1 MKQLKIFLI
10 VLSIYTLH
18 FTWFLSLFGGTCL
31 FILLVR
37 YSIHFIFLIR
47 FFQILLLYETTFTIF
62 FRLNVSL
69 ILLILILIISR
80 TTKSRWNYII
90 LSTFDL
96 RLRVCIGSIALQ
108 ILIYPVINVLHFLL
122 NKFLPIIV
130 CLHFN
135 YYYILRF
142 DLQLF
147 NLIVL

>member
-10 VLSIYTLH
+10 VLSIYTPH
-18 FTWFLSLFGGTCL
+18 FTLFLSLFGRTCL

-37 YSIHFIFLIR
+37 YSIHSIFLIR
-47 FFQILLLYETTFTIF
+47 FFQILLLYKTTFTIF

-69 ILLILILIISR
+69 ILLILILIISG

-90 LSTFDL
+90 LSTFNL
-96 RLRVCIGSIALQ
+96 RLRVCIGSIAFQ

-130 CLHFN
+130 WLHFN